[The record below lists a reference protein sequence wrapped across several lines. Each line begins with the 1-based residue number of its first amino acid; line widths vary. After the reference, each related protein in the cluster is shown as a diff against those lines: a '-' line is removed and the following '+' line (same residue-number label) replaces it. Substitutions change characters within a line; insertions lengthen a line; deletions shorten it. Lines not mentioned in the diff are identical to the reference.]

1 MSALE
6 AVPGRH
12 PNAAEWRMICAMT
25 QDAVIAA
32 VRHGQDSVSFHG
44 YCITARCVGWIGESG
59 DLVEVKLSIGCGAC
73 PVDGALIEVARDLS
87 LGSACLIEP
96 IPACRVGPLPD
107 RVSRWLC
114 QPD

>member
-1 MSALE
+1 MSACDPVL
-6 AVPGRH
+6 GRH
-12 PNAAEWRMICAMT
+12 PSAEEWQMICAMARE
-25 QDAVIAA
+25 AVIAA
-32 VRHGQDSVSFHG
+32 VRHGQERLSFHG
-44 YCITARCVGWIGESG
+44 YRIDAHCVGTDNDAG
-59 DLVEVKLSIGCGAC
+59 DLVEVKLSVGCGAC